1 MKFVP
6 RKHSTSPFTNPFF
19 TSGEWCEVKICIF
32 LEDLCL
38 SVMCLYI
45 KGGFP
50 INIFPLHAF
59 VPESVI
65 FWHTC
70 KYVSPKFVHL
80 SVVHLMGSWCATCMT
95 QSFIFLHLS
104 LFSFAIFTASYLFGL
119 CFTLVVH
126 FWKGWECKLIRL
138 NFFIACLC
146 SQIYMELVDL
156 V

>member
-19 TSGEWCEVKICIF
+19 TSGEWCEVKICI

-70 KYVSPKFVHL
+70 KYSSVRCSFDGFLMCYLHDSIFYLSTFVSVFFCNFHCFLFIWVTFHPCSSFLKRLRMQTYKTQLLYCLLVL
-80 SVVHLMGSWCATCMT
+80 SN
-95 QSFIFLHLS
+95 LHG
-104 LFSFAIFTASYLFGL
+104 A
-119 CFTLVVH
+119 CWPCLV
-126 FWKGWECKLIRL
+126 
-138 NFFIACLC
+138 
-146 SQIYMELVDL
+146 
-156 V
+156 